1 MILGFKPQ
9 FVEKII
15 KKKKMHTIREDKK
28 RRWKVGND
36 IHFATGIRTKNYN
49 QFHKSRCKKIDDI
62 EIIWNHPFRADFNS
76 SSCVMIDSKGYFSV
90 IVNGKRLGYSEISN
104 LAKNDGFDNVEDF
117 AEWFNSD
124 FNGRLIHWF

>member
-36 IHFATGIRTKNYN
+36 IHFATRIRTKNYN